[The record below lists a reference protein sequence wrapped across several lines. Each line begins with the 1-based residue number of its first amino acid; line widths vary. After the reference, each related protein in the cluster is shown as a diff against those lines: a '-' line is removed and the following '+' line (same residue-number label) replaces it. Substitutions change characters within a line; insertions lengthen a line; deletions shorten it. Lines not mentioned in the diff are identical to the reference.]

1 MRRIAI
7 LLLLLISL
15 PFSVAQGKRPFT
27 FEDMM
32 KLKRINEPIVSPDGK
47 WVIFS
52 AVHVDLAQNTKIPHI
67 WIVPI
72 AGGESRQ
79 LTSDAGE
86 DRPRFSPDGK
96 WVAYISP
103 KEGGSRI
110 WLIGFDT
117 ATGSFTGE
125 PRRLTS
131 ISTEADGETW
141 SPDGKNLIFV
151 SKVYP
156 DCPDDACN
164 KQRDEERAKFKVQ
177 ARIYTTLFYR
187 HWNTYF
193 DGKRSHI
200 FVVSVDGGAA
210 RDLTPGDYE
219 TPQFTVGGADGYDV
233 SPDGKEV
240 AYSSNHDPVPAA
252 STNNEIFIVP
262 ITGGEARKI
271 SNSPG
276 SDETPRYSPDGKWI
290 AWRMQ
295 KRAGYESDRF
305 RLVIYDRKSGEIK
318 NLTEDFDRWVE
329 SYVWA
334 AGSSKI
340 YFSAELEGE
349 SPLFVVLVKP
359 ESRFLTNDYGLAP
372 PDVPMLNLRRIA
384 GGYNDNLAISPDG
397 ITLLFTRMSA
407 QYPNEIYKIA
417 MKDAEPVTHMNDAIL
432 SQVTMTPIESFWFTG
447 AHGDKVQGFMVKPP
461 NFDPG
466 KKYAL
471 KYVVHGGPQVPI
483 GDEWSYRWNMELFA
497 ASGYVVI
504 ELNFH
509 GSPGYGQKFIEDIS
523 GDWGGAPFEDL
534 MKGLDYAEQKY
545 PFIDKDR
552 ECALGASYGGWML
565 DWMEGHTTRFK
576 CMVSHDG
583 MSNTEAAYGE
593 TEELW
598 FPEWEFKGTP
608 WTNREM
614 YRKWSPILYAT
625 SFRTPMLVIH
635 GQKDYRLD
643 LAEGFEMFTTLQRL
657 NVPSKMLYF
666 PDEGHWVL
674 KPQNS
679 QLWYKTVGD
688 WVDSYIGPG
697 AKR

>member
-103 KEGGSRI
+103 KEGGSQI